1 MKPLLRKIILLFI
14 CFMPL
19 LVAAQETK
27 TDNKENSPAA
37 TKAQRKKAKQKWK
50 EARIVERD
58 NKKAVKDYHKRLQ
71 TKKTLKAM
79 KKEKKKGDRMRANKK
94 ESFFQRLFKKE

>member
-1 MKPLLRKIILLFI
+1 
-14 CFMPL
+14 MPL
-19 LVAAQETK
+19 LASAQETK
-27 TDNKENSPAA
+27 TDKENSPAA

-79 KKEKKKGDRMRANKK
+79 KKEKKKGDKMRENKK
-94 ESFFQRLFKKE
+94 KNFFQRMFRKE